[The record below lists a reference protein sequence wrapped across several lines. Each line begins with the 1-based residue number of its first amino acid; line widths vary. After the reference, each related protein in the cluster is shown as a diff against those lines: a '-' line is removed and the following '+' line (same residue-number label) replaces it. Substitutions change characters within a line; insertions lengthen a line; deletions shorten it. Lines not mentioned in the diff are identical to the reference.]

1 MDGVGTDVQNEDFQR
16 LHQLIEGS
24 PDIKGFLDGMA
35 RHAATSLSRTA
46 GAPIACAVT
55 LRRRKR
61 ITTVAGSSDE
71 AVTLDHIE
79 QDLGEGP
86 CMEALRTFETVLL
99 ADVRHDMRWPRY
111 SAALASTGYR
121 SVLGV
126 PVDAGDSA
134 SASLNFFAPVAGVF
148 TEEAIGEAVV
158 FTNTAGQALRLA
170 LRIVAAE
177 LLANDLKAAMESR
190 TVIDLACGMIMTQNR
205 CSQEQAY
212 QFILRASNS
221 RNLKVRVVAEE
232 VVRRLA
238 GAKQTATHFDD

>member
-1 MDGVGTDVQNEDFQR
+1 MDDVDTEVQNEDFQR

-24 PDIKGFLDGMA
+24 ADIKGFLDGMA

-55 LRRRKR
+55 LQRRKR
-61 ITTVAGSSDE
+61 TMTIAGSSGE
-71 AVTLDHIE
+71 AVILDHIE
-79 QDLGEGP
+79 QDLGDGP
-86 CMEALRTFETVLL
+86 CLEALRTFETVLL
-99 ADVRHDMRWPRY
+99 ADVGNDVRWPRY
-111 SAALASTGYR
+111 SAVLAAAGYR

-126 PVDAGDSA
+126 PVDAGETA
-134 SASLNFFAPVAGVF
+134 SACLNFFAPAAGLF
-148 TEEAIGEAVV
+148 TEEVIGEAAV
-158 FTNTAGQALRLA
+158 FTRTAGQALRLA

-221 RNLKVRVVAEE
+221 RNLKVRAVAEE
-232 VVRRLA
+232 IVRRLA
-238 GAKQTATHFDD
+238 GVEQTATHFDD

>member
-1 MDGVGTDVQNEDFQR
+1 MGADVQNEDFQR

-71 AVTLDHIE
+71 AVILDHIE

-99 ADVRHDMRWPRY
+99 ADVGHDMRWPRY

-126 PVDAGDSA
+126 PVDAGESA

-148 TEEAIGEAVV
+148 TEEA
-158 FTNTAGQALRLA
+158 
-170 LRIVAAE
+170 
-177 LLANDLKAAMESR
+177 
-190 TVIDLACGMIMTQNR
+190 IDLACGMIMTQNR

-221 RNLKVRVVAEE
+221 RNLKVRAVAEE